1 MTFLKTRALPAGER
15 SFSAQAERA
24 KTAARK
30 SSFQSVTGMYDSF
43 YARQK
48 ALWFAICP
56 DQKWNSEVYD
66 REKQEVVTQTDSF
79 FLANV
84 EHRVAVNKRR
94 FVCSA
99 TAHKTMPCW
108 GCGIRSHFYDRQRQ
122 IQEDTGIRPK
132 NEAPLSAMQQYAVA
146 GVLLEQM
153 TKIEAKNPDGTTR
166 YNRDRTKKIM
176 NDTPIALLE
185 PGEQKK
191 ARSDGNLTF
200 GKSVFYN
207 MGITTLNAFVAFD
220 RELRNVCASCCS
232 DLIAEKMCCPEC
244 AEEYDIHPDG
254 AIGGEDLLNMRDAD
268 YQCTACEFFGQ
279 MIPLV
284 LCTNEGCDNPT
295 EGKLLDFALRI
306 KVEKV
311 GDTANVLKYTEVKL
325 LKDFIE
331 KYPLVDEMLKKPL
344 ELDKIFAPSNLE
356 FQKTLIPE
364 NLRGDGVS
372 PNARRSGT
380 AGPMATGYPLNGGDG
395 DEG

>member
-132 NEAPLSAMQQYAVA
+132 NEAPLSAMQLYAVA

-153 TKIEAKNPDGTTR
+153 TKIEAKNPDGITR
-166 YNRDRTKKIM
+166 NTRPSTGERSG
-176 NDTPIALLE
+176 NPAWPLSPSVPRRSSAL
-185 PGEQKK
+185 
-191 ARSDGNLTF
+191 A
-200 GKSVFYN
+200 
-207 MGITTLNAFVAFD
+207 
-220 RELRNVCASCCS
+220 CS
-232 DLIAEKMCCPEC
+232 SS
-244 AEEYDIHPDG
+244 
-254 AIGGEDLLNMRDAD
+254 
-268 YQCTACEFFGQ
+268 
-279 MIPLV
+279 
-284 LCTNEGCDNPT
+284 
-295 EGKLLDFALRI
+295 
-306 KVEKV
+306 
-311 GDTANVLKYTEVKL
+311 
-325 LKDFIE
+325 
-331 KYPLVDEMLKKPL
+331 KPATCSA
-344 ELDKIFAPSNLE
+344 KPA
-356 FQKTLIPE
+356 
-364 NLRGDGVS
+364 
-372 PNARRSGT
+372 ARRSC
-380 AGPMATGYPLNGGDG
+380 AVDNARAFHESNSAFESAPVARRSFARA
-395 DEG
+395 